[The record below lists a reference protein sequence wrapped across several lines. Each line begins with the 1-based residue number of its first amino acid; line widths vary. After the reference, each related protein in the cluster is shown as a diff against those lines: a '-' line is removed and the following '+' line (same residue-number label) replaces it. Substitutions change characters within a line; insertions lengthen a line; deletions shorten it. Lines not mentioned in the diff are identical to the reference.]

1 MSTEILEPSA
11 AEITPPG
18 DILYEIVDG
27 RVVEK
32 TMGVY
37 EVHVTNLID
46 FFLGRFAYDHK
57 LGYVESEML
66 FHLVGDGRHRR
77 RPDIAFISYD
87 RWPRGK
93 RFTSENSLKV
103 VPDLV
108 VEVVSPSNFANEVEE
123 KVVEY
128 LRAGVRLVWV
138 VHTTTGRIYAHD
150 GSPIVRV
157 FDRTSEIDG
166 GQVLPEFRLA
176 LAEVF
181 EPEPE
186 SP

>member
-18 DILYEIVDG
+18 DILYEIIDG
-27 RVVEK
+27 KVVEK
-32 TMGVY
+32 TTGVY
-37 EVHVTNLID
+37 EVHVANLVA
-46 FFLGRFAYDHK
+46 FFLSRFVFDHR

-66 FHLVGDGRHRR
+66 FHFGGDGRRQR
-77 RPDIAFISYD
+77 RPDVAFISYD
-87 RWPRGK
+87 RWPKGK

-157 FDRTSEIDG
+157 FDRTSEIDA
-166 GQVLPEFRLA
+166 GQVLPDFRLD

-181 EPEPE
+181 EHEPE
-186 SP
+186 SS